1 MLAKEQE
8 NEVRE
13 KCLEYFNNA
22 NIVLTKNENNN
33 IEITDFGLNRL
44 EELGLQLITYVNTN
58 RVCAKELIL
67 LPWQICPEHRHPEIN
82 GNPGKEET
90 FRCRWGKV
98 YLYVPGKETAQP
110 KGKIPKDKEKYFTVW
125 HEIILNPGEQY
136 TLIEDTLHWFQAS
149 SRGAII
155 SEFSTRSVDE
165 KDIFTDPEIRR
176 IPEVKK

>member
-13 KCLEYFNNA
+13 KCLKYFNNA

-90 FRCRWGKV
+90 FRCRWGQV
-98 YLYVPGKETAQP
+98 NLYVPGKPAKKP
-110 KGKIPKDKEKYFTVW
+110 KGKVPEDKKEYFTVW
-125 HEIILNPGEQY
+125 NKIILNPGDQY
-136 TLIEDTLHWFQAS
+136 TIKEKTLHWFQGS
-149 SRGAII
+149 PEGVVV
-155 SEFSTRSVDE
+155 SEFSTTSIDE
-165 KDIFTDPEIRR
+165 ANLWTDQKIKR
-176 IPEVKK
+176 ISELEE

>member
-33 IEITDFGLNRL
+33 IEIADFGLNRL

-67 LPWQICPEHRHPEIN
+67 LPWQICH
-82 GNPGKEET
+82 
-90 FRCRWGKV
+90 
-98 YLYVPGKETAQP
+98 LQAQ
-110 KGKIPKDKEKYFTVW
+110 G
-125 HEIILNPGEQY
+125 
-136 TLIEDTLHWFQAS
+136 
-149 SRGAII
+149 
-155 SEFSTRSVDE
+155 
-165 KDIFTDPEIRR
+165 
-176 IPEVKK
+176 